1 MGDLMRKFLIL
12 FLSFALLVSACT
24 MPGNVSDEP
33 EAGKPGGSEEVNPPV
48 EEPGGNEEEKPP
60 VEEPDH
66 ENDPSENPGTDNP
79 SVPDEPAEIPSG
91 SLDDYVSVGN
101 QHMGAEG
108 LFEDVTLF
116 ISQAISNPD
125 DSVSLELGN
134 NGGTFIID
142 GFRYEAAGTV
152 FIGTGRVSLTIGSSL
167 SFHGSFS
174 SFAVNGTSYRIDDY
188 IFEVDSGE
196 MAFTVDGTRY
206 TLNTPGTEVPPEE
219 NPSEPDPLPSYVAA
233 IDASYTGVEGLVADA
248 YAISLKAEDLILEYI
263 VSHGTYLGTG
273 LSIANGLS
281 ADLGWDI
288 SRLYFDGFRT
298 SINGRAFTVS
308 GKASL
313 DSGASGYGSYYGG
326 PLTITAV
333 GSVFAVDSFQIDI
346 PSVGKG
352 TGYVVIDGAEY
363 AVDIDIPYGEW

>member
-1 MGDLMRKFLIL
+1 MRKFLIL

-33 EAGKPGGSEEVNPPV
+33 EAGKPGGSEDVN
-48 EEPGGNEEEKPP
+48 PP

-66 ENDPSENPGTDNP
+66 EYDPPENPDTDSP
-79 SVPDEPAEIPSG
+79 SLPDEPAETPSV
-91 SLDDYVSVGN
+91 SLDDYVSVVN
-101 QHMGAEG
+101 QSTGAQG
-108 LFEDVTLF
+108 LFDDVETF

-142 GFRYEAAGTV
+142 GFRYEEAGTV
-152 FIGTGRVSLTIGSSL
+152 FIGTGRVSVTIGTSL
-167 SFHGSFS
+167 SFHGTFS
-174 SFAVNGTSYRIDDY
+174 SFAVNGTSYKIDDY